1 MSHPLNVRMILTALV
16 ARTPLYLEGEPGVG
30 KTATVETVA
39 RWLNRPLVTII
50 GATRDRTD
58 FGGWPRYDEST
69 GQVRLHPF
77 PWVQQLVDAGSAG
90 ILFID
95 EMNSN
100 EEIFPV
106 LLRVLAERYIGDI
119 PFEGDVL
126 AAGNP
131 EELSVAG
138 LTLPPP
144 VANRVIHYRWQ
155 TSARRWAD
163 GMRKGFDTLMGDP
176 PPLPSEEVVR
186 AHIAEARALVAAY
199 VERNPHTL
207 LRVNL
212 NRPHGPWP
220 SPRSWDLL
228 ARFLG
233 AAWALGMDEE
243 VQALGVQGAVGEEG
257 LNFLVFFRDLDLPPV
272 EEVLADPKR
281 LPAREDAAFVTLMA
295 VARYVAEEP
304 SPERWTGAW
313 RVLGYVARERQADL
327 AGRAAHDLVKLYKSL
342 PGPKKARLPFP
353 REEIQSFKALVE
365 EIIAMTSGGGS

>member
-1 MSHPLNVRMILTALV
+1 MSHPLNVQMILTALV

-58 FGGWPRYDEST
+58 FGGWPRYDE
-69 GQVRLHPF
+69 GAGRVRLHSF
-77 PWVQQLVDAGSAG
+77 PWVQQLVEAGSAG

-106 LLRVLAERYIGDI
+106 LLRVLAEHHIGDI
-119 PFEGDVL
+119 PFAGDVL

-155 TSARRWAD
+155 TWARRWAD
-163 GMRKGFDTLMGDP
+163 GMRQGFDRLMGNP
-176 PPLPSEEVVR
+176 PPLPPEEVVR
-186 AHIAEARALVAAY
+186 ARIQEARALVAAY
-199 VERNPHTL
+199 VERNPHAL
-207 LRVNL
+207 LQVNL

-220 SPRSWDLL
+220 SPRSWELL

-257 LNFLVFFRDLDLPPV
+257 LNFLVFFRNLDLPPV

-281 LPAREDAAFVTLMA
+281 LPTREDAAFVTLMA
-295 VARYVAEEP
+295 VARHVAEEP
-304 SPERWTGAW
+304 SPERWTRAW

-327 AGRAAHDLVKLYKSL
+327 AGRAAFDLVELYKSL
-342 PGPKKARLPFP
+342 PGPKKTRLPLP
-353 REEIQSFKALVE
+353 REEIQAFKSLVE
-365 EIIAMTSGGGS
+365 ELTNMS

>member
-1 MSHPLNVRMILTALV
+1 MSHPLNVQMILTALV

-58 FGGWPRYDEST
+58 FGGWPRYDE
-69 GQVRLHPF
+69 GAGRVRLHPF
-77 PWVQQLVDAGSAG
+77 PWVQQLVEAGSAG

-106 LLRVLAERYIGDI
+106 LLRVLAERHIGDI
-119 PFEGDVL
+119 PFAGDVL

-163 GMRKGFDTLMGDP
+163 GMRQGFDRLMGNP
-176 PPLPSEEVVR
+176 PPLPPEEVVR
-186 AHIAEARALVAAY
+186 ARIQEARALVAAY
-199 VERNPHTL
+199 VERNPHAL
-207 LRVNL
+207 LQVNP

-220 SPRSWDLL
+220 SPRSWELL

-257 LNFLVFFRDLDLPPV
+257 MNFLVFFRNLDLPPV
-272 EEVLADPKR
+272 EEVLADPRR
-281 LPAREDAAFVTLMA
+281 LPTREDAAFVTLMA
-295 VARYVAEEP
+295 VARHVAEEP
-304 SPERWTGAW
+304 SPERWTRAW

-327 AGRAAHDLVKLYKSL
+327 AGRAAFDLVQLYKSL
-342 PGPKKARLPFP
+342 PGPKKTRLPLP
-353 REEIQSFKALVE
+353 REEIQAFKSLVE
-365 EIIAMTSGGGS
+365 ELTNMS